1 MSKCDL
7 NSKILESNIEK
18 INTNNEMGQFKS
30 KVKKNT
36 QKIKEKVCKTVE
48 HDFMCGV
55 VEGFYG
61 RPWTTEQRLDL
72 FKRMKTMGLN
82 TYLYGPKDD
91 YKHRLF
97 WREKYSPD
105 ESDLLK
111 RLISEANS
119 ENVTFVYA
127 ISPGLDMVFTAE
139 KEIKALESKLQQVS
153 ISNHQLLHLFTWQ
166 RLVGK
171 RARL

>member
-72 FKRMKTMGLN
+72 FKRFLEFYEFYELIIKIFNLILY
-82 TYLYGPKDD
+82 YLYI
-91 YKHRLF
+91 YIYFIYYIYFYIFIYL
-97 WREKYSPD
+97 Y
-105 ESDLLK
+105 L
-111 RLISEANS
+111 
-119 ENVTFVYA
+119 
-127 ISPGLDMVFTAE
+127 
-139 KEIKALESKLQQVS
+139 
-153 ISNHQLLHLFTWQ
+153 
-166 RLVGK
+166 
-171 RARL
+171 

>member
-1 MSKCDL
+1 M
-7 NSKILESNIEK
+7 N
-18 INTNNEMGQFKS
+18 Q
-30 KVKKNT
+30 VKNFY
-36 QKIKEKVCKTVE
+36 KIKIYIINST
-48 HDFMCGV
+48 FSI
-55 VEGFYG
+55 FI
-61 RPWTTEQRLDL
+61 
-72 FKRMKTMGLN
+72 
-82 TYLYGPKDD
+82 
-91 YKHRLF
+91 
-97 WREKYSPD
+97 
-105 ESDLLK
+105 DLLK